1 MSISSRI
8 QQAFSTQRR
17 NDDAEGSESDVPVDP
32 ALASS
37 RATGGEHVGM
47 TGDQGSVTGTGVP
60 GVFVGRVAGDDLGY
74 AGETGAERRAEAG
87 EGNSGSG
94 TRETG
99 IPETDAHETDAHD

>member
-1 MSISSRI
+1 VSICSRI

-17 NDDAEGSESDVPVDP
+17 ADAGEASESDVPVDA

-37 RATGGEHVGM
+37 RAIGGEHADL
-47 TGDQGSVTGTGVP
+47 TGDRGSVTGTGDT

-87 EGNSGSG
+87 ERNPEGDTSG
-94 TRETG
+94 TDTSET
-99 IPETDAHETDAHD
+99 ETLA